1 MHDLQTVEIPTSKL
15 KMGLM
20 LLGCLAFVTIG
31 VLFVTHPE
39 SYLSIVCRSSAK
51 IFTAGCLG
59 IVFFGFIGVTIIKKL
74 FDKTPGLI
82 ISGDGITDNSGGLP
96 AGFVPWSD
104 IVAVKETTVVRQRFI
119 NLVVKNHEDYVLRQK
134 SALKRWIM
142 RKNFKVYRTGIG
154 ISPNALKIDYDDLK
168 EIIEKRFSDFTTKR
182 NSMEFGEKTTN

>member
-1 MHDLQTVEIPTSKL
+1 
-15 KMGLM
+15 MGLM

>member
-20 LLGCLAFVTIG
+20 ILGCLAFVTIG